1 MGCWCGM
8 EETARLNKQILEKKV
23 RGRHGEVRGA
33 ECKGGVSDGG
43 AALLS
48 KQILGLGKEVR

>member
-1 MGCWCGM
+1 M
-8 EETARLNKQILEKKV
+8 EETARLNKQILGKKV